1 MNFVWI
7 TCGAAVVTA
16 VVAVAG
22 GYLVRGTT
30 AVPAA
35 AWAALAAAMLAGEAA
50 ATATGLLVEPASE
63 SAMRL
68 VVAALAVCPTMS
80 LLGAKRPQHGV
91 WQFIV
96 ATLAFVL
103 ALPAV
108 TSTLVRPGGLPDVH
122 LLERFFL
129 PILVILGW
137 MNFAATRHGAA
148 AVLVAAGQLSLM
160 WIFLPGVEQ
169 GQPLSAG
176 ADAAAATVVASGAVL
191 AAVQSAW
198 WPAGL
203 ANTTVIAGTTGMT
216 GTAGAGSLAAI
227 IDRPVLA
234 MRETLGAAWTLRIAE
249 RFNSVAAERGWP
261 CRLRFTGLVV
271 DSQAAGGL
279 WEREAIRCVRSLLR
293 RFASPGWLHRHGGL
307 DTEA

>member
-1 MNFVWI
+1 MNLVWI
-7 TCGAAVVTA
+7 TCGAAVVTV

-50 ATATGLLVEPASE
+50 ATAAGWLVEPASQ

-137 MNFAATRHGAA
+137 MNFAATRHAAA

-191 AAVQSAW
+191 AVVQSAW
-198 WPAGL
+198 WPAGM
-203 ANTTVIAGTTGMT
+203 ASTTGIAGTTGMT

-249 RFNSVAAERGWP
+249 RFNAVAAERGWP

>member
-7 TCGAAVVTA
+7 TCGAAIVTA

-50 ATATGLLVEPASE
+50 ATAAGWLVEPASQ

-129 PILVILGW
+129 PILVVLGW
-137 MNFAATRHGAA
+137 MNFAATRHAAA

-191 AAVQSAW
+191 AVVQSAW
-198 WPAGL
+198 WPAGM
-203 ANTTVIAGTTGMT
+203 ASTTGIAGTTGMT

-249 RFNSVAAERGWP
+249 RFNSVATERGWP

>member
-1 MNFVWI
+1 MNPVWI
-7 TCGAAVVTA
+7 TCGGAVVTA

-50 ATATGLLVEPASE
+50 ATAAGWLVEPASQ

-68 VVAALAVCPTMS
+68 VVVALAVCPTMS

-129 PILVILGW
+129 PILVVLGW
-137 MNFAATRHGAA
+137 MNFAATRHAAA

-160 WIFLPGVEQ
+160 WVFLPGVEQ

-176 ADAAAATVVASGAVL
+176 ADAAAATAVASGAVL

-198 WPAGL
+198 WPAGM
-203 ANTTVIAGTTGMT
+203 ASTAGA
-216 GTAGAGSLAAI
+216 AGAGSLAAV

-271 DSQAAGGL
+271 DSHAASGP
-279 WEREAIRCVRSLLR
+279 WEREAIRCVRSLVR

-307 DTEA
+307 ETEA